1 MGLPRKQ
8 SNHDNTCVLVE
19 RRKKVLTQTN
29 NCIVQLTTML
39 KRKNSLHVLSLF
51 DFHLNL

>member
-39 KRKNSLHVLSLF
+39 KRKKPLHVLSLF
-51 DFHLNL
+51 DSHPNL

>member
-39 KRKNSLHVLSLF
+39 KRKNSLHVLSFF